1 MAELTPMMQ
10 QYIKIKEEYSDCI
23 LLFRLGD
30 FYEMFFDDA
39 KTVSAELDL
48 VLTGRDCG
56 LEERAPMCGV
66 PYHAVDTY
74 VNRLLQA
81 GHKVAICDQLE
92 DPAQA
97 QGMVKRGVT
106 RVITPGTVT
115 EPAML
120 SDTDNNYILSVY
132 RYDTTAGICY
142 ADVSTGEFVS
152 YSIQGNG
159 AALQGEIAR
168 ISPKEMICPKKEEEW
183 AAAFLE
189 DPRLK
194 SVYFSP
200 YFDWAFEYDTAE
212 RLLKEHFNTAGLQSF
227 GIADQPAAV
236 RAAGALI
243 SYLKETQKNSLSH
256 INTIRVPALSDIL
269 VIDPTAARNLEI
281 TQTIMDGNKKGSLLW
296 LLDKTKTSLGARLLK
311 RLLLRPLRDAGQ
323 INARLD
329 AVEELRDGTAYLQ
342 SIQEALSGV
351 FDLERLLSRISYG
364 SLNARD
370 CNSLKHSLSRLPGIR
385 QILSGRELPLLESL
399 FGQMDALTDIHSLLE
414 ASINED
420 PPAGLRDGNIIK
432 DGFNPETDRL
442 RKASR
447 EGKQWLLQ
455 LESKEKEL
463 TGIKNLKIGY
473 NKVFGYFLEVTKS
486 YQNLVPYRYIRK
498 QTLANCERYITDEL
512 KEMEDTILNA
522 EDKLSQLEYGIF
534 LEIRAQL
541 AQAVPRIQK
550 TAQAVAM
557 LDVLQSLAAVAY
569 EFGYTRPQI
578 NSNGKI
584 YLKDGRH
591 PVIEKIMKQSF
602 VPNDVTLDMKE
613 NNLLL
618 ITGPNMAGKSTYM
631 RQVGLIVIMAH
642 IGSFVPASIARISLV
657 DRIFT
662 RVGASDDLASGQ
674 STFMVEMNELASILR
689 NATRSSLIILD
700 EIGRGTSTIDGL
712 SIAWAT
718 VEYLLAHIGAKT
730 LFATH
735 FHELIELEN
744 KYTGIKN
751 YSIAVREFGREIV
764 FLHKIIKGGT
774 DKSFGVEVARLAG
787 LPGELTENAKIML
800 NRLNKNETSILE
812 DKNGSS
818 TDTDKTAESH
828 QKIIK
833 RIQKTDINALTPLE
847 ALNMLSAF
855 AEELCDEQN

>member
-1 MAELTPMMQ
+1 MANLTPMMQ

-39 KTVSAELDL
+39 KTVSEELDL

-56 LEERAPMCGV
+56 LAERAPMCGV

-92 DPAQA
+92 DAA
-97 QGMVKRGVT
+97 EAKGMVKRGVT

-120 SDTDNNYILSVY
+120 SEAENNYILSIVL
-132 RYDTTAGICY
+132 DEGMTGICY
-142 ADVSTGEFVS
+142 ADVSTGEFIAYEIENSVT
-152 YSIQGNG
+152 
-159 AALQGEIAR
+159 ALQNEMAR
-168 ISPKEMICPKKEEEW
+168 ISPKEVICAQKDAEW
-183 AAAFLE
+183 TANILA

-194 SVYFSP
+194 SIYLSP
-200 YFDWAFEYDTAE
+200 YFDWAYGRDAAQKTLEGHFKTSS
-212 RLLKEHFNTAGLQSF
+212 LKSF
-227 GIADQPAAV
+227 DIEDKPAAI
-236 RAAGALI
+236 RASGALMT
-243 SYLKETQKNSLSH
+243 YLIETQKNTLAH
-256 INTIRVPALSDIL
+256 INTIRVPQMSNIL

-281 TQTIMDGNKKGSLLW
+281 TQTIMDGTKKGSLLW

-311 RLLLRPLRDAGQ
+311 RIVLRPLRDAGE

-329 AVEELRDGTAYLQ
+329 AVGEMKDDPSLMQ
-342 SIQEALSGV
+342 SIQEALAGIY
-351 FDLERLLSRISYG
+351 DLERLLARISYG

-370 CNSLKHSLSRLPGIR
+370 CNALKHSLSRLPGIR
-385 QILSGRELPLLESL
+385 ALLKDADVPLLKEL
-399 FGQMDALTDIHSLLE
+399 YDKMDTLEDICSLLE
-414 ASINED
+414 AAVSDD
-420 PPAGLRDGNIIK
+420 PPAGLRDGHIIK
-432 DGFNPETDRL
+432 EGYHAEADRL
-442 RKASR
+442 RNASR
-447 EGKQWLLQ
+447 EGKGWLLQ
-455 LESKEKEL
+455 LESKEREL

-486 YQNLVPYRYIRK
+486 YQNLVPSRYTRK
-498 QTLANCERYITDEL
+498 QTLANCERYVTDEL
-512 KEMEDTILNA
+512 KEMEETILNA
-522 EDKLSQLEYGIF
+522 EEKLCSLEYGIF

-541 AQAVPRIQK
+541 SETVPRIQQ
-550 TAQAVAM
+550 TAQTVAM
-557 LDVLQSLAAVAY
+557 LDVLQSLASVAY
-569 EFGYTRPQI
+569 EFGYMRPQI
-578 NSNGKI
+578 VNNGKI
-584 YLKDGRH
+584 YLKDARH

-602 VPNDVTLDMKE
+602 VPNDVQLDMKE

-618 ITGPNMAGKSTYM
+618 VTGPNMAGKSTYM

-642 IGSFVPASIARISLV
+642 IGSFVPASIARICLV

-689 NATRSSLIILD
+689 SATKNSLIILD

-735 FHELIELEN
+735 YHELIELEN
-744 KYTGIKN
+744 QYPGIRN
-751 YSIAVREFGREIV
+751 YSIAVREFGHEIV

-787 LPGELTENAKIML
+787 LPGELTENAKKIL
-800 NRLNKNETSILE
+800 LRLNKKEISILE
-812 DKNGSS
+812 EADAPEKPINP
-818 TDTDKTAESH
+818 AEKH
-828 QKIIK
+828 MKIIK
-833 RIQKTDINALTPLE
+833 QLQKMDVNSLTPLE
-847 ALNMLSAF
+847 ALNMLSGF
-855 AEELCDEQN
+855 AEEIRNEPD